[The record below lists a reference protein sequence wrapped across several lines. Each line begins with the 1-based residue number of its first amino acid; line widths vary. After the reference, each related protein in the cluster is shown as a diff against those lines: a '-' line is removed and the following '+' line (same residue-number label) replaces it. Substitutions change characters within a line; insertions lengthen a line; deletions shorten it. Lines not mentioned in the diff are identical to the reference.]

1 MKKHT
6 SEPWFIDGQC
16 AAAESD
22 QVNNGFYTAICKGPD
37 GEANARRIVACVN
50 ACRGLPTDEL
60 ELNGLVSAVG
70 NQLLDV
76 EQHRDELLEALKEAV
91 ETIEWM
97 YGCSSPARG
106 EIEEAIREGNAAI
119 AKAKGGDA

>member
-1 MKKHT
+1 MT
-6 SEPWFIDGQC
+6 MQFNEPWHECDEGKCGCGQ
-16 AAAESD
+16 
-22 QVNNGFYTAICKGPD
+22 ILGPD
-37 GEANARRIVACVN
+37 STYITSVVKPDVRRRIVACVN

-76 EQHRDELLEALKEAV
+76 EQRCDELLEALKEAV

-97 YGCSSPARG
+97 HGCSSPARG
-106 EIEEAIREGNAAI
+106 EIEQAIREGNTAI